1 MFYYKKLFMDLEEN
15 NLKMY
20 KEEGIFDEVDIAYC
34 PGNKC
39 PVKDDCI
46 HHIASNT
53 KSDRMNSPFNHKKGK
68 CVGFISMNGI
78 KLLLRM
84 LNNDEDEKD
93 SKKYN

>member
-1 MFYYKKLFMDLEEN
+1 MGLEGN
-15 NLKMY
+15 NLTREK
-20 KEEGIFDEVDIAYC
+20 KDSIFDDIDVAYC
-34 PGNKC
+34 PGDGC

-46 HHIASNT
+46 HHIASNI

-68 CVGFISMNGI
+68 CAEFISMNGI
-78 KLLLRM
+78 KLLLTM